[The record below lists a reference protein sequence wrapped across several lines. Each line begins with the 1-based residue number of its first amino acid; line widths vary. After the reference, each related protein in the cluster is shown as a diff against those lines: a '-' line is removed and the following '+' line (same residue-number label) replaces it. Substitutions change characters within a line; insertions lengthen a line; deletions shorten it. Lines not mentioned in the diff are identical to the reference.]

1 MRLTGASGAMHI
13 RTPEHR
19 YGQARRRWTA
29 YAARMHLLLLLACT
43 APDQA
48 TDASPRDTAVADSGA
63 PPDSGDSGA
72 DDSGTDLDTALSY
85 NGVPPDSPVPLPD
98 FSARN
103 LDGAARGPAD
113 LRGHATVLWFY
124 PAAGTYG

>member
-1 MRLTGASGAMHI
+1 MN
-13 RTPEHR
+13 
-19 YGQARRRWTA
+19 
-29 YAARMHLLLLLACT
+29 LLLLLACT
-43 APDQA
+43 APEQA
-48 TDASPRDTAVADSGA
+48 TDAAPRDTAVADSGDL
-63 PPDSGDSGA
+63 PDSGTDDSGT

-85 NGVPPDSPVPLPD
+85 NGVPPDAPVALPD